1 MSKGAWA
8 SFVSC
13 IVIVSA
19 GVASGFWIHSHAG
32 DQLTQ
37 GPRLMVS
44 QVETVN
50 TSVQNQTEPKTKKEI
65 IEASQKVVVT
75 IESASGLGSGF
86 LYNNQG
92 DLLTNAHVVEGYS
105 EVKVRTVDHKEYK
118 GTVIGISDDTDIAV
132 VRVPEMKK
140 LEPLPLSSSKAET
153 GDEVLA
159 LGSPLGL
166 ENTVTTGIISGTNR
180 SFDISHYV
188 YSNMYQ
194 ISAFITHGNSGG
206 PLVSAVTGEVLG
218 INSASATEEAGIGFS
233 IPITSILK
241 QVESWSK
248 NPMNTATLKN
258 HVEGTNE
265 VSTAAELVSYFY
277 QAIDAGDYVSAY
289 AVLGNQWQSGTSYE
303 DFRKGY
309 LNTIHVIVEN
319 VAVTEEDLEGAKV
332 SAIIEATERRDE
344 GTVTQRYELEYTLKY
359 ENSVLKLQK
368 GVGKKIK

>member
-13 IVIVSA
+13 IVIVGA

>member
-1 MSKGAWA
+1 
-8 SFVSC
+8 
-13 IVIVSA
+13 
-19 GVASGFWIHSHAG
+19 
-32 DQLTQ
+32 
-37 GPRLMVS
+37 
-44 QVETVN
+44 
-50 TSVQNQTEPKTKKEI
+50 
-65 IEASQKVVVT
+65 
-75 IESASGLGSGF
+75 
-86 LYNNQG
+86 
-92 DLLTNAHVVEGYS
+92 
-105 EVKVRTVDHKEYK
+105 
-118 GTVIGISDDTDIAV
+118 
-132 VRVPEMKK
+132 MKK

-241 QVESWSK
+241 QVQDWSK
-248 NPMNTATLKN
+248 NPMNTATLQS
-258 HVEGTNE
+258 HIEGTNE

-303 DFRKGY
+303 NFRKGY
-309 LNTIHVIVEN
+309 LNTIHVDVKN

-344 GTVTQRYELEYTLKY
+344 GTVIQRYELQYTLKY
-359 ENSVLKLQK
+359 ENSILKLQK